1 MISSVGFVGLVAV
14 MVVVVDFGCGFH
26 ELMVVVATAMVDFWY
41 GFHGLVD
48 VVVDFGYG
56 FCG

>member
-1 MISSVGFVGLVAV
+1 MGLVAV

-26 ELMVVVATAMVDFWY
+26 ELMVVVVMAMVDLWY

-48 VVVDFGYG
+48 VVVDFGNG

>member
-1 MISSVGFVGLVAV
+1 MILGVGFVGLLAV

-26 ELMVVVATAMVDFWY
+26 ELMVVVAAAVVDFWY
-41 GFHGLVD
+41 EFHGLVD